1 MKQAQL
7 ALLARA
13 AAGERD
19 AEQTLLEQNSGL
31 IWSIARR
38 FYGRGVDPDD
48 LFQLGSVG
56 FIKAV
61 RGFDPTLGFAFS
73 TYAVPKITGEI
84 RRFLR
89 DDGTV
94 KVSRVLRERAAK
106 LHRMQEEMEA
116 KTGRCPTVHELAAA
130 SGLTPEEVAAC
141 EGTMVQV
148 DSLERETQG
157 GGTLSDLV
165 GDSGMEE
172 RTVLYLSLRDALETL
187 PDKERHVLHLRYD
200 KCLTQAQTARLMGVS
215 QVQVS
220 RLEKRAVEALKTKL
234 SEQ

>member
-13 AAGERD
+13 AEGDSD
-19 AEQTLLEQNSGL
+19 AERELLEQNSGL

-38 FYGRGVDPDD
+38 FYGRGVDADD
-48 LFQLGSVG
+48 LYQLGSVG

-61 RGFDPTLGFAFS
+61 RGFDPALGFAFS
-73 TYAVPKITGEI
+73 TYAVPKISGEI

-94 KVSRVLRERAAK
+94 KVSRVMRERAAK
-106 LHRMQEEMEA
+106 IHRLQEQMEA
-116 KTGRCPTVHELAAA
+116 KTGESPTVNQLAEA

-141 EGTMVQV
+141 EGTMVRV

-172 RTVLYLSLRDALETL
+172 RTVLYLSLRDAIDKL
-187 PDKERHVLHLRYD
+187 PEQERLVLHLRYD
-200 KCLTQAQTARLMGVS
+200 KCLTQAQAARVMGIS

-220 RLEKRAVEALKTKL
+220 RLEKRAVETLRKQL
-234 SEQ
+234 RDE

>member
-1 MKQAQL
+1 ME
-7 ALLARA
+7 LLARA
-13 AAGERD
+13 AQGDSDAERD
-19 AEQTLLEQNSGL
+19 LLEQNSGL
-31 IWSIARR
+31 IWSIAKR
-38 FYGRGVDPDD
+38 FYGRGVDTDD
-48 LFQLGSVG
+48 LYQLGSVG

-94 KVSRVLRERAAK
+94 KVSRVMRERAAK
-106 LHRMQEEMEA
+106 IHRLQEEMEA
-116 KTGRCPTVHELAAA
+116 KTGESPTVQQLAVA

-141 EGTMVQV
+141 EGTMVRV

-172 RTVLYLSLRDALETL
+172 RTVLYLALSDAIDKL
-187 PDKERHVLHLRYD
+187 PEQERLVLHLRYD
-200 KCLTQAQTARLMGVS
+200 KCLTQAQVAKVMGIS

-220 RLEKRAVEALKTKL
+220 RLEKRAVEALRKQL
-234 SEQ
+234 SED